1 MKQAYRI
8 LPVYTGDVSG
18 VCSALFEL
26 GGMVVIHDPSGCNST
41 YNTHDEI
48 RWYDQDSLIFISG
61 VTDVD
66 AIMGNDEKL
75 AQDVIEA
82 VQQTNPRFV
91 VLVNSPIPY
100 QLGCD
105 FAAIA
110 RMVQDATGVPTRYL
124 ATNGMHD
131 YVRGAGIAFEALAE
145 FAVKPKGIGTRQQA
159 ETDGGAAT
167 DGGATT
173 DVNRTVNVL
182 GLTPLDFANRGS
194 RDSIAAFVRNAGFRL
209 GAVWAQGSSLQEI
222 ATSGCAALNLVVSAT
237 GVRAAKVLRERF
249 GTPYVIG
256 LPTRGF
262 APQLARAME
271 ASLAD
276 GRCRNAYLELRLACE
291 PAANGAAAGSIPVTG
306 SPLTSSPAA
315 NSTART
321 VLVGEPVQM
330 GSLAASLA
338 TAGVA
343 ARVVSPLEDTAQ
355 LVSPTLGDA
364 AVQGEEQV
372 EQALAGAKVVA
383 GDPFFSTVCKGA
395 KPRFVRLPHL
405 ALSGRQW
412 LHEIPNLMELDLT
425 QALEGEGHE
434 S

>member
-82 VQQTNPRFV
+82 VRQTNPHFV

-145 FAVKPKGIGTRQQA
+145 FAVKPRGDNARQQA
-159 ETDGGAAT
+159 GSGGGAAT
-167 DGGATT
+167 DGSAGTNGGAAT
-173 DVNRTVNVL
+173 DANRTVNVL
-182 GLTPLDFANRGS
+182 GMTPLDFANQGS
-194 RDSIAAFVRNAGFRL
+194 RDSIATFVRNAGFRL

-222 ATSGCAALNLVVSAT
+222 AASGYAALNLVVSAT

-262 APQLARAME
+262 VPQLAQAME

-276 GRCRNAYLELRLACE
+276 GRCRNAYLELRVASG
-291 PAANGAAAGSIPVTG
+291 PAANG
-306 SPLTSSPAA
+306 PAQ
-315 NSTART
+315 T

-372 EQALAGAKVVA
+372 ERALAGAKVVA
-383 GDPFFSTVCKGA
+383 GDPFFRMVCKGA